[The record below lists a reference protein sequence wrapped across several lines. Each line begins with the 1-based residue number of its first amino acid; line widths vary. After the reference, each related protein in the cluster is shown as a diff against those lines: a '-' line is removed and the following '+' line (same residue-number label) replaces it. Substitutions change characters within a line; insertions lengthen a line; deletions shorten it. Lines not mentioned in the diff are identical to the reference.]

1 MPPSPW
7 ADATLAKPPTLQ
19 LDLRKPNCGRSNVRV
34 TNDCRGLWYND
45 LPSAAGAESVAFRNS
60 GCGEAEQQEDEE
72 EEVEE
77 ATEVGGGIGSGL
89 VGQDEMEQSG
99 PNNTMQHPKPQLR
112 KLKFVP
118 ELEGI
123 EEVSEDDEQRE
134 EEEDCEVEEE
144 DASAND
150 NNGVK
155 LEVKEGGQQQQ
166 QQQQNVHAAG
176 DADCLAVV
184 LEVNIANC
192 RTCAVVAARD
202 REVIQMTMPVPSAGR
217 RRPPRWRSV
226 DMSSLLQ
233 PFISLMTYPALFSF
247 TLLTLDAYTLLD
259 HRERKP
265 IRRRLG
271 YIWRKFVC
279 CGNLPASA

>member
-1 MPPSPW
+1 
-7 ADATLAKPPTLQ
+7 
-19 LDLRKPNCGRSNVRV
+19 LR
-34 TNDCRGLWYND
+34 YND

-60 GCGEAEQQEDEE
+60 GCGEAEQEEKEE
-72 EEVEE
+72 EEEEEEEE

-123 EEVSEDDEQRE
+123 EEVSEEDEQR

-144 DASAND
+144 EEEEDVSAND

-155 LEVKEGGQQQQ
+155 LEVKEGGQQQP
-166 QQQQNVHAAG
+166 QQQQNVHAGG

-192 RTCAVVAARD
+192 HTCAVVAARD

-247 TLLTLDAYTLLD
+247 TLLLLDAYTLLD

>member
-1 MPPSPW
+1 MSRLLEN
-7 ADATLAKPPTLQ
+7 TFST
-19 LDLRKPNCGRSNVRV
+19 VRV
-34 TNDCRGLWYND
+34 TNDCRGLRYND

-60 GCGEAEQQEDEE
+60 GCGEAEQEEKEKEKEE
-72 EEVEE
+72 EMEE
-77 ATEVGGGIGSGL
+77 ATEFGGGIGSGL
-89 VGQDEMEQSG
+89 VGQDEMEQSC

-123 EEVSEDDEQRE
+123 EEVSEEDEQDE

-144 DASAND
+144 DVSAND

-155 LEVKEGGQQQQ
+155 MEVKEEGLQ
-166 QQQQNVHAAG
+166 QQQQNVHAGG

-184 LEVNIANC
+184 LEVTTANC
-192 RTCAVVAARD
+192 HTCAVVAARD
-202 REVIQMTMPVPSAGR
+202 SEVIQMTMPVPSAGR

-233 PFISLMTYPALFSF
+233 PSISLMTHPALFSF
-247 TLLTLDAYTLLD
+247 TLLLLDAYTLLD